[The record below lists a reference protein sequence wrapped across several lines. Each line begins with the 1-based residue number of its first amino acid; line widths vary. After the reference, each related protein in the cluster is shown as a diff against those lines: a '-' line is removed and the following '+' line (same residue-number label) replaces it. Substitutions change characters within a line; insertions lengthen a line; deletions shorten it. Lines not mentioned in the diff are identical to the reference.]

1 VRIALAGAL
10 LLIAAALPPLTNA
23 ETPSGEKPFDEQTV
37 AFASFDAD
45 LTGGAP
51 TMISAV
57 LIAPKGA
64 GPFPAIVLAHGC
76 DGYYRPNG
84 KTPSATYHWWG
95 QKFAEEGYL
104 VLLPDS
110 FRPRGRSQV
119 CVNEPDKPTITPG
132 RERARDVQAARAY
145 LAGLPIVKADRIGLM
160 GWSNGGS
167 TVLSAISMGA
177 PAKPE
182 TGNFRA
188 AVAFYPGCFFQMK
201 DSTWA
206 PAAPTLI
213 LIGLSD
219 DWTPAP
225 LCQSLVDRLAGN
237 PIPITMHSYPDTH
250 HAFDA
255 PNLPLRVRTGVN
267 TKSGTATIGTNPAS
281 REDAIL
287 RTLAYFQAALK

>member
-1 VRIALAGAL
+1 MRIALTGAL
-10 LLIAAALPPLTNA
+10 LLIAAALPPSSLAATPSAEKRADA
-23 ETPSGEKPFDEQTV
+23 ETVT
-37 AFASFDAD
+37 FASIDAD
-45 LTGGAP
+45 ITGGTP
-51 TMISAV
+51 TLLSAV
-57 LIAPKGA
+57 LMTPDGP
-64 GPFPAIVLAHGC
+64 GPFPAVVLAHGC
-76 DGYYRPNG
+76 DGYYRPDG
-84 KTPSATYHWWG
+84 KTPSATYFWWG
-95 QKFAEEGYL
+95 RKFVEEGY
-104 VLLPDS
+104 VALLPDS

-119 CVNEPDKPTITPG
+119 CVNEPGKATITPG

-177 PAKPE
+177 PGRPQ
-182 TGNFRA
+182 TGNFKA

-201 DSTWA
+201 DTTWT

-225 LCQSLVDRLAGN
+225 LCQSLVDRLTGN
-237 PIPITMHSYPDTH
+237 PIPITMHGYPDTH

-255 PNLPLRVRTGVN
+255 PNLALRVRTGVN
-267 TKSGTATIGTNPAS
+267 TKSGTATIGTNPAA
-281 REDAIL
+281 REDAIA
-287 RTLAYFQAALK
+287 RTLAYFGAQLK